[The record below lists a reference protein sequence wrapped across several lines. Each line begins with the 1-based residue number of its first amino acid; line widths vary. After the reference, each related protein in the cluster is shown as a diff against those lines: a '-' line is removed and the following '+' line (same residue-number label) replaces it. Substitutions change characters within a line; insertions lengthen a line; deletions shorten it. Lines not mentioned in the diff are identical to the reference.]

1 MHHNILMS
9 NQYGNSLCEY
19 FLVSF
24 ALTNAV
30 EPEAF
35 FFIFNILIVE
45 FMINK
50 FLLVS
55 NLEYYSFL
63 ANNGY
68 KDE

>member
-24 ALTNAV
+24 ALMNAV
-30 EPEAF
+30 EPEGF
-35 FFIFNILIVE
+35 LFLFFNILIVE

-55 NLEYYSFL
+55 TYQKKSF
-63 ANNGY
+63 Y
-68 KDE
+68 W